1 MKNKKAHQ
9 ILKDFI
15 PVVVDDLDEEDYFD
29 LEESDKKSRSRLWKI
44 LGLGIGGAL
53 SKKLFDKAMVKNREV
68 LPIINENV
76 MVPGVI
82 KGASRTAMEY
92 GLPLDASRIDLLTRQ
107 YFEEHSLEFVR
118 SLSETDVRR
127 LRGYVWM
134 ERGKTPGEFAAAMK
148 DRYVFDGGG
157 ARFETIF
164 RTETHRAVQGGSNG
178 LANESGATWKRRIGR
193 YVDIWPRPTHQ
204 EDIDLGWIPID
215 EAYPNTGEM
224 FSGESEIN
232 CYCHDEYGFGE
243 EPPEDQFPGA

>member
-1 MKNKKAHQ
+1 MINKKAHQ

-15 PVVVDDLDEEDYFD
+15 PVVVDDLDDEDYFD

-76 MVPGVI
+76 MIPGVI

-92 GLPLDASRIDLLTRQ
+92 DLPLDTSRIDVLTRQ
-107 YFEEHSLEFVR
+107 YYEEHSLEFVR

-134 ERGKTPGEFAAAMK
+134 ERDKTPGEFAAAMK
-148 DRYVFDGGG
+148 DRYVFDGSGS
-157 ARFETIF
+157 RLETIF
-164 RTETHRAVQGGSNG
+164 RTETHRAVQGGASG

-232 CYCHDEYGFGE
+232 CYCHDEYSFDE
-243 EPPEDQFPGA
+243 EMPEE